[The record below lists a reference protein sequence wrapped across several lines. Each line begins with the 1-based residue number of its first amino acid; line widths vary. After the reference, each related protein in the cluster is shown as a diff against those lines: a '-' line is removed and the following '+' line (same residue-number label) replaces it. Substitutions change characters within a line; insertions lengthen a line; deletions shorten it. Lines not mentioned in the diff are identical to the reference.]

1 MQVGGI
7 GHPGTVAANERVCRP
22 DMLPCVPPSTFHVHL
37 LPSHVAAT
45 VFEGD
50 AVVIVDVLRAST
62 TITHALGAAATCVRL
77 CRSPEEALEAA
88 RGLPVQS
95 RVVGGERGGLPPP
108 GFDLGNSPATYN
120 ALCVG
125 ARKVLFTTTNGT
137 AAALHASAAARRCF
151 GCFANLSATVRW
163 ALAGTRPTHILCAGT
178 DGRLSLDDVIFAG
191 AMIERLL
198 DAGLQ
203 AADADAAALCL
214 SPWRDA
220 QRTGL
225 HEALRATRGGRGLE
239 ALGLGADIDLA
250 SQIDTHRVVGECLAG
265 TTRVEG
271 VMP

>member
-1 MQVGGI
+1 MLGC
-7 GHPGTVAANERVCRP
+7 VA
-22 DMLPCVPPSTFHVHL
+22 DMSFHVHL
-37 LPSHVAAT
+37 LPSHAPAT
-45 VFEGD
+45 AFEGD

-62 TITHALGAAATCVRL
+62 TITHALGAGAACVQL

-108 GFDLGNSPATYN
+108 GFDLGNSPATYD
-120 ALCVG
+120 AARVG
-125 ARKVLFTTTNGT
+125 ARTVFFTTTNGT

-151 GCFANLSATVRW
+151 GCFANISATARW

-198 DAGLQ
+198 GAGLR

-220 QRTGL
+220 ERAGL
-225 HEALRATRGGRGLE
+225 HQALGATRGGRGLE
-239 ALGLGADIDLA
+239 ALGLGADIELA
-250 SQIDTHRVVGECLAG
+250 SRIDTHRVVGECVAG